1 MSRRGRNARVSLV
14 WLSWLLT
21 IAVVLSGCQS
31 AGLTTPSQMEAP
43 DLSSLPYKIGAG
55 DQLQVMVWRN
65 QELSVSVPVR
75 PDGFISVPLVGD
87 IKALDMTPEGLARQI
102 EESIKSYIRTPQ
114 VTVIVTNPASSEYLH
129 RVRITGAIRAPA
141 SLPYRKGMTVMD
153 VVLGAGGVT
162 EFGRGNSARLYR
174 NFQETQ
180 EVYAVQ
186 IEDILQK
193 GDLSTN
199 YELFPG
205 DVITVPERL
214 F

>member
-1 MSRRGRNARVSLV
+1 MNMTRCDSGFSLGRF
-14 WLSWLLT
+14 LLALT
-21 IAVVLSGCQS
+21 VLFVLGGCQS
-31 AGLTTPSQMEAP
+31 AGLTTPTQTEAP

-87 IKALDMTPEGLARQI
+87 IKALDMTPEALARHI

-162 EFGRGNSARLYR
+162 EFGRGNAARLYR
-174 NFQETQ
+174 NFQGTQ

-186 IEDILQK
+186 IDDILQK
-193 GDLSTN
+193 GELETN